1 MQRAVGWLV
10 LLPLGLV
17 LVLFALA
24 NRDVVEIGFDPLTPD
39 IPFVAPVQMPTFV
52 LIYAV
57 LMAGV
62 LIGGI
67 ASWFA
72 QARHRA
78 EERHLR
84 RRAEAL
90 EAELERLRRERR
102 SDDTLALLEDGES
115 G

>member
-1 MQRAVGWLV
+1 MQRTVGWLV

-17 LVLFALA
+17 LMLFALA
-24 NRDVVEIGFDPLTPD
+24 NRGVVEIGFDPLTPD
-39 IPFVAPVQMPTFV
+39 VPFVAPVQMPMFV
-52 LIYAV
+52 LIYTV

-72 QARHRA
+72 QSRHRA

-84 RRAEAL
+84 RRADAL

-102 SDDTLALLEDGES
+102 SDETLALLEDGES

>member
-10 LLPLGLV
+10 LLPLGLM

-24 NRDVVEIGFDPLTPD
+24 NRGVVQIGFDPLTPEV
-39 IPFVAPVQMPTFV
+39 PFVAPIQMPMFV

-72 QARHRA
+72 QSRHRA

-90 EAELERLRRERR
+90 EGELDRVRRERR
-102 SDDTLALLEDGES
+102 TDETLALLEDGEN